1 MCNEFCFVFSSSVFH
16 SLYWSIF
23 GYFYYFLCWFYIPSL
38 KAALLFFI
46 IVSIRFTV
54 SMSSF
59 NCKED
64 TILRFPVSLSYIDRK
79 LDTISR
85 FPVFVSYFERKVDTI
100 LRFLVSLSSF
110 DRKLDTI
117 SRFPVFVSYFERKVD
132 TISRFLISV
141 SSFTHEKFLSLNKKT
156 NSCMNS
162 SHHCALIILFHRA
175 V

>member
-23 GYFYYFLCWFYIPSL
+23 GYFYYFLCLFYIPSL
-38 KAALLFFI
+38 KVALLFFI

-64 TILRFPVSLSYIDRK
+64 TISQFPVFVSYFERKVDTILWFSISMSSFDRKIDTILRFPVSLSYIDRK

-85 FPVFVSYFERKVDTI
+85 FP
-100 LRFLVSLSSF
+100 
-110 DRKLDTI
+110 
-117 SRFPVFVSYFERKVD
+117 
-132 TISRFLISV
+132 ISV
-141 SSFTHEKFLSLNKKT
+141 SSFTHEKFLSL
-156 NSCMNS
+156 
-162 SHHCALIILFHRA
+162 
-175 V
+175 

>member
-1 MCNEFCFVFSSSVFH
+1 
-16 SLYWSIF
+16 
-23 GYFYYFLCWFYIPSL
+23 IPSL

-59 NCKED
+59 YCKED
-64 TILRFPVSLSYIDRK
+64 TISQ
-79 LDTISR
+79 
-85 FPVFVSYFERKVDTI
+85 
-100 LRFLVSLSSF
+100 
-110 DRKLDTI
+110 
-117 SRFPVFVSYFERKVD
+117 FPVFVSYFERKVD
-132 TISRFLISV
+132 TISRFPISLSYFERKVDTILWFFISMSFFDRKLDTISRFPISV
-141 SSFTHEKFLSLNKKT
+141 SSVTHEKFLSLNKKT

>member
-1 MCNEFCFVFSSSVFH
+1 MCNRFCFVFSSSVFH

-23 GYFYYFLCWFYIPSL
+23 GYFYYFCCWFYIPSL

-64 TILRFPVSLSYIDRK
+64 TISQ
-79 LDTISR
+79 
-85 FPVFVSYFERKVDTI
+85 FPVFVSH
-100 LRFLVSLSSF
+100 F

-117 SRFPVFVSYFERKVD
+117 SRFP
-132 TISRFLISV
+132 ISV

-162 SHHCALIILFHRA
+162 G
-175 V
+175 